1 MISLC
6 IPTSLPL
13 LNNMFLAQA
22 NAPLTRLHLHIDLV
36 TYDIF
41 ESAKAPMKIAVNKHS
56 RYDCKL
62 N

>member
-1 MISLC
+1 
-6 IPTSLPL
+6 
-13 LNNMFLAQA
+13 MFLAQA

-41 ESAKAPMKIAVNKHS
+41 ESAKAPMKIAGNKHS